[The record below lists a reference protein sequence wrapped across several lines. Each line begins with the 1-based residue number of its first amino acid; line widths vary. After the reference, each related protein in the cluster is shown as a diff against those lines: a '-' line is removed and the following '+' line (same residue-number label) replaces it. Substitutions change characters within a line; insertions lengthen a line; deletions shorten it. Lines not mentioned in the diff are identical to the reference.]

1 MQGRRSRGG
10 RGGGGGEPLQFS
22 KGKMFLF
29 KKKVHAVSASST
41 CHFTPYPCCDIFRE
55 IIYWECWKYHFRA
68 SIFQSV
74 LGEDALRP
82 LPQQTCVSG
91 ARFQAPTPPP
101 PPSLLS
107 IDCRAS
113 GFLCQINLLLRLIF
127 LICCCFWCC
136 FQQFFWR
143 TIKQ

>member
-10 RGGGGGEPLQFS
+10 CGGGGELPLQFS

-29 KKKVHAVSASST
+29 KKKVHAVSASSN
-41 CHFTPYPCCDIFRE
+41 CHFTPYPCCDFFRE
-55 IIYWECWKYHFRA
+55 IIYWECFRA

-91 ARFQAPTPPP
+91 ARFQAPPPL
-101 PPSLLS
+101 PPSSALTAGLLGFYVKLTS
-107 IDCRAS
+107 SFVWFFLFVVAS
-113 GFLCQINLLLRLIF
+113 DAVFSN
-127 LICCCFWCC
+127 
-136 FQQFFWR
+136 FFDEPSSSKR
-143 TIKQ
+143 VTG